1 MEGEGLA
8 HLLLG
13 QHFDQDLAA
22 AHRHVVRDLSAA
34 LRLQPEISLP
44 GVDTFVVAPL
54 HLSDTNPEGAD
65 EHRDGGVRDV
75 VRDPDETDDHRVVA
89 DVHHRHVNS
98 PHVEPVLSQVGET
111 LPLTEADEDLTAGL
125 SDSLD

>member
-44 GVDTFVVAPL
+44 SVDAFVVASL
-54 HLSDTNPEGAD
+54 HLANTNTEGTD
-65 EHRDGGVRDV
+65 EHRDGGVCDV
-75 VRDPDETDDHRVVA
+75 VRDSDETDHHRVVT
-89 DVHHRHVNS
+89 DVHH
-98 PHVEPVLSQVGET
+98 
-111 LPLTEADEDLTAGL
+111 
-125 SDSLD
+125 